1 MRMSQ
6 DSLVGGGTMNIPG
19 YNPSPMNS
27 LLLDGPIP
35 PPSAAMNFS
44 NGGASKLRSSLIPN
58 PLENPSEKMMKPMK
72 NPEYSMFA
80 EEVVTTQSVKP
91 EQVSTVMKQRD
102 KTSMNIENASMGI
115 SNVNNKSK
123 ESQGKKHKSKKL
135 SFQLPEETK
144 AVLESETHHMEIMKP
159 PNSDFL
165 DFLPV
170 TTEDTDYK
178 FKDGGS
184 KPEVPA
190 PKKQAMSLDSKI
202 LGRELITDSLINSL
216 MESRPRE
223 KDNPLATAADL
234 SLSSILNF
242 NFNAKPTGM
251 SDIKDSIVPAPAP
264 GPVKSQFPPQ
274 IQDINPNDVE
284 TLRLYHLLLVQDLG
298 DQISADA
305 RMERLKKLVSHQR
318 QIEDLLLSVKTALEA
333 EKSGKN

>member
-1 MRMSQ
+1 
-6 DSLVGGGTMNIPG
+6 
-19 YNPSPMNS
+19 
-27 LLLDGPIP
+27 
-35 PPSAAMNFS
+35 
-44 NGGASKLRSSLIPN
+44 
-58 PLENPSEKMMKPMK
+58 
-72 NPEYSMFA
+72 
-80 EEVVTTQSVKP
+80 
-91 EQVSTVMKQRD
+91 
-102 KTSMNIENASMGI
+102 MG
-115 SNVNNKSK
+115 
-123 ESQGKKHKSKKL
+123 
-135 SFQLPEETK
+135 
-144 AVLESETHHMEIMKP
+144 
-159 PNSDFL
+159 
-165 DFLPV
+165 
-170 TTEDTDYK
+170 
-178 FKDGGS
+178 
-184 KPEVPA
+184 
-190 PKKQAMSLDSKI
+190 KI